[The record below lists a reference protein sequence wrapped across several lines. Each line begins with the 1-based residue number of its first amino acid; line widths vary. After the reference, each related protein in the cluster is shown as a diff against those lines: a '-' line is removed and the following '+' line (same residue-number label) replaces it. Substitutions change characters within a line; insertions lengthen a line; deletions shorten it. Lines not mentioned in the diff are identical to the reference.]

1 MQGSQYTDSLINPL
15 LDCDCGDIQAQGT
28 SSRLIFDPANAHV
41 CEGHVLISEER
52 VNLRTPFQLIQV
64 KRLGGGRNVLLQV
77 FVDHGLLTP
86 EELEEVLV
94 SEFNP
99 VRMGF
104 RGITEI
110 TTRDVLN
117 CGVSPERL
125 LDIVK
130 QRFLEAGGCVKLPT

>member
-1 MQGSQYTDSLINPL
+1 M
-15 LDCDCGDIQAQGT
+15 
-28 SSRLIFDPANAHV
+28 
-41 CEGHVLISEER
+41 
-52 VNLRTPFQLIQV
+52 
-64 KRLGGGRNVLLQV
+64 LQV

-117 CGVSPERL
+117 FGVSPERL
-125 LDIVK
+125 LNTVK
-130 QRFLEAGGCVKLPT
+130 QRFLEAGG

>member
-1 MQGSQYTDSLINPL
+1 MFLDEGSR
-15 LDCDCGDIQAQGT
+15 A
-28 SSRLIFDPANAHV
+28 A
-41 CEGHVLISEER
+41 
-52 VNLRTPFQLIQV
+52 
-64 KRLGGGRNVLLQV
+64 QV
-77 FVDHGLLTP
+77 FIDHGLLTS

-130 QRFLEAGGCVKLPT
+130 QRFQDAGG

>member
-1 MQGSQYTDSLINPL
+1 M
-15 LDCDCGDIQAQGT
+15 
-28 SSRLIFDPANAHV
+28 
-41 CEGHVLISEER
+41 
-52 VNLRTPFQLIQV
+52 
-64 KRLGGGRNVLLQV
+64 LQV
-77 FVDHGLLTP
+77 FVDHGLLTA

-104 RGITEI
+104 RGISEI

-130 QRFLEAGGCVKLPT
+130 QRFLDAGGYENISLNSCNH